1 QYLAPLLPAPDLRF
15 DWPILHWA
23 LIVFAVLVAVAGLV
37 AAGVLYGNGGRRAEA
52 IENRFARL
60 YRVLAGKY
68 YVDEVYERLLQR
80 PWRWISDRVFL
91 RLGDRILLDGSLHG
105 LAALA
110 RRGAEVLARV
120 QTGSLHWYAWMTLLG
135 LVAVLIWMWRY
146 V

>member
-1 QYLAPLLPAPDLRF
+1 
-15 DWPILHWA
+15 
-23 LIVFAVLVAVAGLV
+23 
-37 AAGVLYGNGGRRAEA
+37 
-52 IENRFARL
+52 
-60 YRVLAGKY
+60 LAGKY
-68 YVDEVYERLLQR
+68 FVDEVYERLLQR

-110 RRGAEVLARV
+110 RRGADVLARIE
-120 QTGSLHWYAWMTLLG
+120 TGSLHWYAWMTLLG